1 MSSRRPIVVDASV
14 IIAVALGEP
23 GSASAAPRLFGAQ
36 VNPVNLAESIIAL
49 VRRGLPRGSVERLL
63 AALQFQLVP
72 CDWALCQQAAE
83 FHAATRPLG
92 LSLADA
98 FCLASAHRLDALLLT
113 ADRAWAPL
121 QLGVEIEVI
130 R

>member
-14 IIAVALGEP
+14 VIAVALGEP
-23 GSASAAPRLFGAQ
+23 GSDSAAPRLFGAH
-36 VNPVNLAESIIAL
+36 VNPVNFAETIIAL
-49 VRRGLPRGSVERLL
+49 VRRGLPRRGVERLL
-63 AALQFQLVP
+63 AALQLQLVP

-83 FHAATRPLG
+83 LHAATRPHG

-98 FCLASAHRLDALLLT
+98 FCLASARQLDALLLT

-121 QLGVEIEVI
+121 QLGVEIELI